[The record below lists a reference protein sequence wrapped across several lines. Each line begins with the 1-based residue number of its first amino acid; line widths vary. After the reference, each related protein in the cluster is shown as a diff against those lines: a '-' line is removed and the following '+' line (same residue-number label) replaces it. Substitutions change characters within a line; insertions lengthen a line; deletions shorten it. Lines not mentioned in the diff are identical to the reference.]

1 MGSERCW
8 GERCRKAV
16 CGSPRHPKPRSSA
29 SSHPGQKE
37 AASASVGAIAP
48 ILRGRNGQLTGH
60 AYERANICAECGG
73 PLAASDGHYHSR
85 SIWGSAGAEPICCK
99 HSPKKCYIDPL
110 AHFKGYGVTYYPAE
124 KGELAGEVEDSE
136 EADDNQEFM
145 EEQDVSKTS
154 QNQKVQEE
162 MKGQKAAKAAKAPK
176 EPKVAKPKK
185 EKIPYEFK
193 PLAKSF
199 KGVAGKA
206 TMEGK
211 VLGHVP
217 FHSVSDG
224 ETACG
229 YDVTEPSKGMTGYEL
244 NWVSVK
250 EAVSCGRCIKALN
263 PKPKAEKPAKAAKE
277 PTPIKAAKAKK
288 EAAAATS

>member
-1 MGSERCW
+1 MSAERCW
-8 GERCRKAV
+8 GEKCRKSV
-16 CGSPRHPKPRSSA
+16 CTSPRHPKPRSSA
-29 SSHPGQKE
+29 SSQHASKE
-37 AASASVGAIAP
+37 AASASQRPAMRIPKGG
-48 ILRGRNGQLTGH
+48 LSGH

-85 SIWGSAGAEPICCK
+85 SIWGEHGAEPICCK
-99 HSPKKCYIDPL
+99 HSPQKCYIDPL

-154 QNQKVQEE
+154 QNQKVQEA

-176 EPKVAKPKK
+176 EPKAKK
-185 EKIPYEFK
+185 EKAV
-193 PLAKSF
+193 LAPF
-199 KGVAGKA
+199 VPTLLPANYKGNAVGTQVDTGKQWLDSIHAVADGK
-206 TMEGK
+206 
-211 VLGHVP
+211 
-217 FHSVSDG
+217 
-224 ETACG
+224 TACG
-229 YDVTEPSKGMTGYEL
+229 YPTQVASKGEL
-244 NWVSVK
+244 SLRVNKVATKSTVT
-250 EAVSCGRCIKALN
+250 CGRCIRFANKAV
-263 PKPKAEKPAKAAKE
+263 AEAKK